1 MLDRLLPLAEPVQG
15 QTHQL
20 SSLGKLWRLLHDWP
34 KRRASVG
41 EALSFEGLCPFMETP
56 DERVRAGFTDRFF
69 EGDGRILY
77 RMRTTREPAS
87 ITGWSTLTAACDRPV
102 GLPLKIR
109 GRWKVTLALRPLRL
123 LRRLRRPLDLATGPL
138 GFALLVLLALGDGL
152 GILVLHIPGT
162 ATGDAAPLL
171 RAGKIAIR
179 TTLVAAAALVA
190 IVPSGAA
197 ALRAP
202 IIVAPRPGTAS
213 LALRTAGL
221 ATLTTTLGRAATTRL
236 VARSR

>member
-1 MLDRLLPLAEPVQG
+1 MLNRFLPLPEPVQG

-20 SSLGKLWRLLHDWP
+20 PALGKLWRLLHNRP

-56 DERVRAGFTDRFF
+56 DERLRAGFTDHFL
-69 EGDGRILY
+69 ESDGRILY
-77 RMRTTREPAS
+77 RMRTTGEPAS

-109 GRWKVTLALRPLRL
+109 GRWKITLALRPLRL
-123 LRRLRRPLDLATGPL
+123 LRRLGRPLGLATGSL

-152 GILVLHIPGT
+152 GILVLHVPGT
-162 ATGDAAPLL
+162 AASDAAPLL

-202 IIVAPRPGTAS
+202 IIVAPRPRTAS
-213 LALRTAGL
+213 LALRTARL
-221 ATLTTTLGRAATTRL
+221 ATLTATRGGAATTRL
-236 VARSR
+236 VARPR

>member
-1 MLDRLLPLAEPVQG
+1 MLNRFLPLPEPVQG

-20 SSLGKLWRLLHDWP
+20 PSLGKLWRLLHDWP

-56 DERVRAGFTDRFF
+56 DERLRAGFTDHFL
-69 EGDGRILY
+69 ESDGRILY
-77 RMRTTREPAS
+77 RMRTTGEPAS

-123 LRRLRRPLDLATGPL
+123 LRRLRRPLGLATGPL

-179 TTLVAAAALVA
+179 STLVA

-197 ALRAP
+197 TLRVP
-202 IIVAPRPGTAS
+202 IIVAPRPRTAS
-213 LALRTAGL
+213 LALRTARL
-221 ATLTTTLGRAATTRL
+221 ATLTATLGRTATTWL
-236 VARSR
+236 VARPR

>member
-1 MLDRLLPLAEPVQG
+1 MLDRFLPLAEPVQG

-20 SSLGKLWRLLHDWP
+20 PSLGKLWRLLHDWP

-56 DERVRAGFTDRFF
+56 AERLRAGFTDHFL
-69 EGDGRILY
+69 ESDGRILY
-77 RMRTTREPAS
+77 RMRTTGEPAS

-109 GRWKVTLALRPLRL
+109 GRWKITLALRPLRL
-123 LRRLRRPLDLATGPL
+123 LRRLGRPLGLATGSL
-138 GFALLVLLALGDGL
+138 GFALFVLLALGDGL
-152 GILVLHIPGT
+152 GILVLHVPGT
-162 ATGDAAPLL
+162 AASDAAPLL

-179 TTLVAAAALVA
+179 TTLVA

-197 ALRAP
+197 TLRVP
-202 IIVAPRPGTAS
+202 IIVAPRPRTAS
-213 LALRTAGL
+213 LALRTARL
-221 ATLTTTLGRAATTRL
+221 ATLTATLGRAATTWL
-236 VARSR
+236 VARPR

>member
-1 MLDRLLPLAEPVQG
+1 MLNRFLPLPEPVQG

-20 SSLGKLWRLLHDWP
+20 PSLGKLWRLLHNRP

-56 DERVRAGFTDRFF
+56 DERLRAGFTDHFL
-69 EGDGRILY
+69 ESDGRILY
-77 RMRTTREPAS
+77 RMRTTGEPAS

-109 GRWKVTLALRPLRL
+109 GRWKITLALRPLRL
-123 LRRLRRPLDLATGPL
+123 LRRLGRPLGLATGSL
-138 GFALLVLLALGDGL
+138 GFALFVLLALGDGL
-152 GILVLHIPGT
+152 GILVLHVPGT
-162 ATGDAAPLL
+162 AASDAAPLL

-179 TTLVAAAALVA
+179 TTLVA

-197 ALRAP
+197 TLRVP
-202 IIVAPRPGTAS
+202 IIVAPRPRTAS
-213 LALRTAGL
+213 LALRTARL
-221 ATLTTTLGRAATTRL
+221 ATLTATLGRAATTWL
-236 VARSR
+236 VARPR